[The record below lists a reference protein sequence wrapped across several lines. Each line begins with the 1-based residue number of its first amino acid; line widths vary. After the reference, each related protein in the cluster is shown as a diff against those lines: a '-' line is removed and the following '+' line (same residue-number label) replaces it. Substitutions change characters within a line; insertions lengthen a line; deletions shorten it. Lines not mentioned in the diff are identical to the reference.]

1 MINWFC
7 SAFIANFFC
16 EDYNWVFESV
26 KIVDYFFA
34 CSKGFKEIFL
44 LLEHVEYGKGYNSFK
59 LYIVWLILFS

>member
-1 MINWFC
+1 MMINWFC

-26 KIVDYFFA
+26 KFVDYFFA

-44 LLEHVEYGKGYNSFK
+44 LLEYGKGYNSFK

>member
-1 MINWFC
+1 MMINWFC

-34 CSKGFKEIFL
+34 CSKGFKVIFL
-44 LLEHVEYGKGYNSFK
+44 LLEYGKGYNSFK
-59 LYIVWLILFS
+59 LYLVWLILFS